1 MRFPPPARYYVPLLV
16 LVFGLAATLL
26 DYELNLASDLAR
38 NFEDVA
44 AQAEATGLRLARSS
58 EGLLARGGGVGALA
72 NELAAWQDEPWLTLA
87 ALVDGHGRVLAD
99 SANRWVGQSARTTPL
114 APAIAL
120 VAHHRGDGLARLQK
134 AHEARVF
141 GAYQVALASDTAGW
155 ALVVFDRADAVAQ
168 ARADARRQ
176 LRWSAMAIALLCF
189 ALWAALH
196 FGFAARLA
204 RLARML
210 RDFGEG
216 RAVQLAP
223 LPGGDEVH
231 ELATA
236 FAAMATRLEEREI
249 ERRRLEREAFEISER
264 ERRRIGQEL
273 HDGLGQRLTAA
284 SLATSGLLAF
294 LESSAPAL
302 VPQAENISRQLRETI
317 AEVRALSHGL
327 APVGV
332 EADGLEHAL
341 RALAEL
347 NRAEHTGALCF
358 RVPRAGQRARP
369 SGAVAPLP
377 HRAGSPEQRTQA
389 CRPHRDPRGSRT
401 ACRPADSGD

>member
-1 MRFPPPARYYVPLLV
+1 M
-16 LVFGLAATLL
+16 
-26 DYELNLASDLAR
+26 
-38 NFEDVA
+38 
-44 AQAEATGLRLARSS
+44 RLARSS
-58 EGLLARGGGVGALA
+58 EGLLARGGGGALA

-216 RAVQLAP
+216 RAVNSLPCPAATKFTNSPP
-223 LPGGDEVH
+223 L
-231 ELATA
+231 
-236 FAAMATRLEEREI
+236 
-249 ERRRLEREAFEISER
+249 
-264 ERRRIGQEL
+264 
-273 HDGLGQRLTAA
+273 
-284 SLATSGLLAF
+284 
-294 LESSAPAL
+294 
-302 VPQAENISRQLRETI
+302 LR
-317 AEVRALSHGL
+317 
-327 APVGV
+327 PW
-332 EADGLEHAL
+332 
-341 RALAEL
+341 
-347 NRAEHTGALCF
+347 
-358 RVPRAGQRARP
+358 
-369 SGAVAPLP
+369 
-377 HRAGSPEQRTQA
+377 
-389 CRPHRDPRGSRT
+389 PRGSKSGKSSVAGSSAKPLKSRNASAGASARSCTT
-401 ACRPADSGD
+401 ASGSG